1 MKAQIRKKRA
11 ALFIVWIL
19 TILLVLAVYPFR
31 LIRRDYPAGENPGQ
45 VQSAG
50 SSVQIS
56 PGTAVGEYILAGEN
70 HIDTIEVMIDSV
82 TGGEYGDFLLYSV
95 SDKGALLTASERVR
109 LPEKSGV
116 ISIPT
121 DVDTV
126 PGNQYILL
134 CTTGL
139 ESLNYGLDDGSNY
152 GTYTIALQVP
162 DAVNSEY
169 LQYSFVHAADP
180 AADVDIFT
188 FGDADYGI
196 DGYFLS
202 VGVTYRLP
210 IGVKTS
216 AAVIAAALLIAF
228 ALSAVLCRY
237 YGKHPEKNRLL
248 TVRRVLQFVLTPA
261 VTAFGIFLLVLIVP
275 LKSFDYRWTDNLLYT
290 TGVVL
295 MLLAFY
301 YWLFHVPSGGS
312 KESARP
318 QAGKDTDDNVFDWA
332 QAVLIAVVIAY
343 ACDYMNGL
351 YNIFHYVSEREM
363 FFFFCLVFLT
373 MFSVRELKNRAAAI
387 SLGAGTV
394 LAVLYYNLNKAAPDA
409 ADAALLNRGLAFEAA
424 SGAVLAVVFTALI
437 RSFVYGKKE
446 KAVSAAEKEGRTGSS
461 HGPAAGGCGEK
472 GGMAADWK
480 TPGILP
486 DPVILLPTAAFFA
499 WIVIFRNTR
508 MWPVTL
514 VFLFGLFY
522 VLYFRWPRRDR
533 FLHNFSNGIIINF
546 IGTVIFCQLRRY
558 FLGFLYIRFSMQFHT
573 STVTAEYM
581 TIVTAAAAVRLIVRC
596 YRDAGKPIR
605 RKIESGFGDMI
616 LFGLAVSYLV
626 FTMARTGLAA
636 VFVLLAAVLIAVSLA
651 AAKRGAGHSGTKEK
665 RTGYP
670 ALSGFINAVFAM
682 IIAAVL
688 ALPAVFTAQRI
699 FPTMV
704 GEPYTFAEI
713 EEYPDEVC
721 RNRHWDSMYYVCIE
735 RFVQV
740 FNSRIFGIGNEDYDY
755 WKAYREYYHLAQSED
770 PSFSGEDSSYLP
782 EGEGTGLLSMKVY
795 AAGDGQ
801 ASSAETAEST
811 ADSGS
816 AADSGQ
822 EESDYSNGRVTIWKS
837 YILQLNMTGH
847 DVMGVTLPD
856 GETAVHAHNTFIQA
870 AYDFGIPAAV
880 LLLLCLFLTFI
891 KAGMYYCKGN
901 SDDPDRL
908 CPFAVTAGF
917 TAVGCVEWIFEVCS
931 PLTII
936 LFFAIAPMMVK
947 YPKKQREDG
956 FDFDRQR

>member
-1 MKAQIRKKRA
+1 M
-11 ALFIVWIL
+11 
-19 TILLVLAVYPFR
+19 
-31 LIRRDYPAGENPGQ
+31 
-45 VQSAG
+45 
-50 SSVQIS
+50 
-56 PGTAVGEYILAGEN
+56 
-70 HIDTIEVMIDSV
+70 
-82 TGGEYGDFLLYSV
+82 
-95 SDKGALLTASERVR
+95 
-109 LPEKSGV
+109 
-116 ISIPT
+116 
-121 DVDTV
+121 
-126 PGNQYILL
+126 
-134 CTTGL
+134 
-139 ESLNYGLDDGSNY
+139 
-152 GTYTIALQVP
+152 
-162 DAVNSEY
+162 NSEY

-472 GGMAADWK
+472 GGTAADRK

-573 STVTAEYM
+573 STVTADPPEDR
-581 TIVTAAAAVRLIVRC
+581 VRLRGHDPVRTC
-596 YRDAGKPIR
+596 
-605 RKIESGFGDMI
+605 GF
-616 LFGLAVSYLV
+616 VSCFHDGEDRPGGSV
-626 FTMARTGLAA
+626 RSAC
-636 VFVLLAAVLIAVSLA
+636 
-651 AAKRGAGHSGTKEK
+651 RGADCGEPCGGKTRGGEHRHEGKKNRVSGTFRVHKCGICHDHC
-665 RTGYP
+665 RSPRVAGSFYCT
-670 ALSGFINAVFAM
+670 AH
-682 IIAAVL
+682 
-688 ALPAVFTAQRI
+688 LP
-699 FPTMV
+699 
-704 GEPYTFAEI
+704 
-713 EEYPDEVC
+713 D
-721 RNRHWDSMYYVCIE
+721 
-735 RFVQV
+735 
-740 FNSRIFGIGNEDYDY
+740 
-755 WKAYREYYHLAQSED
+755 
-770 PSFSGEDSSYLP
+770 
-782 EGEGTGLLSMKVY
+782 
-795 AAGDGQ
+795 
-801 ASSAETAEST
+801 
-811 ADSGS
+811 
-816 AADSGQ
+816 
-822 EESDYSNGRVTIWKS
+822 NGR
-837 YILQLNMTGH
+837 G
-847 DVMGVTLPD
+847 
-856 GETAVHAHNTFIQA
+856 AV
-870 AYDFGIPAAV
+870 YV
-880 LLLLCLFLTFI
+880 
-891 KAGMYYCKGN
+891 
-901 SDDPDRL
+901 R
-908 CPFAVTAGF
+908 
-917 TAVGCVEWIFEVCS
+917 
-931 PLTII
+931 
-936 LFFAIAPMMVK
+936 
-947 YPKKQREDG
+947 
-956 FDFDRQR
+956 